1 MERFDFDTLNGVDG
15 HMETDWNNAA
25 TKDKMV
31 RICIGKEKMIIRQE
45 DLETY
50 LLALT
55 KDPSR
60 FVRSSTRKV
69 GIRYIPVEKNEYLK
83 YQEYK
88 KYKNKHP
95 AV

>member
-1 MERFDFDTLNGVDG
+1 MERFDFDTLNGVEG
-15 HMETDWNNAA
+15 YMEVDWNNAA

-31 RICIGKEKMIIRQE
+31 RICIGKEKMIIGQE

-60 FVRSSTRKV
+60 YMRSENRKI
-69 GIRYIPVEKNEYLK
+69 GIKYVPVPRDEYQK

-88 KYKNKHP
+88 KYKNKHTII
-95 AV
+95 

>member
-1 MERFDFDTLNGVDG
+1 MEV
-15 HMETDWNNAA
+15 EWNDYA
-25 TKDKMV
+25 TKDKMI

-60 FVRSSTRKV
+60 FMRSETKKV
-69 GIRYIPVEKNEYLK
+69 GIKYVPVSNSEY
-83 YQEYK
+83 Q
-88 KYKNKHP
+88 KYKEWKKRGQIK
-95 AV
+95 

>member
-1 MERFDFDTLNGVDG
+1 MERFDFDTLNGVEG
-15 HMETDWNNAA
+15 CMEVDWNDAA
-25 TKDKMV
+25 TKDKMI

-88 KYKNKHP
+88 KYKNKHTII
-95 AV
+95 